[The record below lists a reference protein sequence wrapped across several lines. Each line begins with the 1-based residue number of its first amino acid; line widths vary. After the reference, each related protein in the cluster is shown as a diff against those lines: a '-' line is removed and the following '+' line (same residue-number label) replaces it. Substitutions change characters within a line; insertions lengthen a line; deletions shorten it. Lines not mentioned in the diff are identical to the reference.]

1 VVVAPEKDAGEAF
14 TNPATGEWAGW
25 WHDDCVIDAQP
36 VEGSVRCK
44 LVLLSPDGQHFEL
57 FCPQIWLTGG
67 GHTYLGAIGREIYE
81 NVDPFLLNQYK
92 GLCPTENRLD
102 EPDRFAVCS
111 CKFGVTAREV
121 WQLGPE
127 RWAPVD
133 CPGREQI

>member
-1 VVVAPEKDAGEAF
+1 MQAGVAVSGRTAF
-14 TNPATGEWAGW
+14 RALLPADLADRRGN
-25 WHDDCVIDAQP
+25 
-36 VEGSVRCK
+36 
-44 LVLLSPDGQHFEL
+44 
-57 FCPQIWLTGG
+57 
-67 GHTYLGAIGREIYE
+67 TYLGAIGREIYE